1 MIFETIDLLPTGR
14 SNSNN
19 NNYSSNLLVR
29 DNDLFDHL
37 RALDH
42 FYERSALERI
52 TNLLILNSSYT
63 K

>member
-1 MIFETIDLLPTGR
+1 MIFETFDLLPTGR